1 MTKKHYVAE
10 ILSIVEAWIKE
21 CTAQKQQFI
30 FQEDNDDSHRT
41 QSEENIACMKKDQ
54 MNLDYIDDW
63 PPNSPDLNPIENVW
77 RILKSQVK
85 LRKAANPQE
94 LRQAIE
100 AVWKEITLEEVNAC
114 IMGSKKHPDK
124 HMHQRFQL
132 CVDNNGLS
140 TAN

>member
-1 MTKKHYVAE
+1 MKCYVVEIFPIIEAQMKK
-10 ILSIVEAWIKE
+10 

-30 FQEDNDDSHRT
+30 FQKNNDDSHRT
-41 QSEENIACMKKDQ
+41 WSEENIACMKKDQ

-77 RILKSQVK
+77 RILKSWVK

-94 LRQAIE
+94 LWQAIE

-114 IMGSKKHPDK
+114 IMGSKKHSDK
-124 HMHQRFQL
+124 HMHWRFQL
-132 CVDNNGLS
+132 CVDNNELL
-140 TAN
+140 TTN